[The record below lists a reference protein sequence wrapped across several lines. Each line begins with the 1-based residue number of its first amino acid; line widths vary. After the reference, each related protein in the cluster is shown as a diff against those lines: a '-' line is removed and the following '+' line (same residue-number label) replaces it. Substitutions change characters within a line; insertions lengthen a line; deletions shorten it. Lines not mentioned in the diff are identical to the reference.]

1 MQFFRGWLVTRGCLT
16 AAVASVTFEIGPIRN
31 RAVHGSV
38 RLLCDSRYWH
48 GSCCCLLAMHGYGD
62 WHMGWMG
69 IWWILI
75 VPVLIALVWF
85 ALSAG
90 RRRDGAQ
97 ESPEQVLKRHFANGE
112 LDSETYQRRLE
123 ELRK

>member
-1 MQFFRGWLVTRGCLT
+1 
-16 AAVASVTFEIGPIRN
+16 
-31 RAVHGSV
+31 
-38 RLLCDSRYWH
+38 
-48 GSCCCLLAMHGYGD
+48 MHWNGD

-69 IWWILI
+69 LWWILI

-97 ESPEQVLKRHFANGE
+97 ESPEQVLKRRYANGE
-112 LDSETYQRRLE
+112 LDRETYERKLE

>member
-1 MQFFRGWLVTRGCLT
+1 
-16 AAVASVTFEIGPIRN
+16 
-31 RAVHGSV
+31 
-38 RLLCDSRYWH
+38 
-48 GSCCCLLAMHGYGD
+48 MHWNGD

-69 IWWILI
+69 LWWILI

-97 ESPEQVLKRHFANGE
+97 QVEKSAPPANSSGPSHPSPQAMHPGTSKKTAKPTSRNPVRARFSQSPPRQL
-112 LDSETYQRRLE
+112 RRTAVNPTTH
-123 ELRK
+123 RPQGT